1 MHAGRRTI
9 IIACKSELIRDR
21 WLAAIEYLKT
31 KAIFD
36 AYAKKNTLVNFMG
49 DQHQE
54 QKEQENEEMDMND
67 LLYDFGGKLI
77 GNTMQNIVGKNL
89 QPNVMK
95 RRFTQLTSEF
105 NQ

>member
-1 MHAGRRTI
+1 
-9 IIACKSELIRDR
+9 
-21 WLAAIEYLKT
+21 
-31 KAIFD
+31 
-36 AYAKKNTLVNFMG
+36 
-49 DQHQE
+49 
-54 QKEQENEEMDMND
+54 MDMND

-105 NQ
+105 N